1 MCSEAIYLERI
12 NAMACRNYRGL
23 SGARQY
29 EFNTNLTQLLG
40 ESGAGGTT
48 ILDILT
54 LTFEPKLMYDTN
66 QDSTTHSVIELDFFA
81 DGKRHLL
88 YWSFSGLETLE
99 ATLSIENC
107 ETYDTITSQDALD
120 YLNRITKPHRI
131 GEGCYSKFNFL
142 NSKDFE
148 NMNPE
153 KLERLLILINSW
165 LIYSQNNFNYLF
177 LKKGVINV
185 TLGESAYVLGDCC
198 ETLRVKVSDL
208 LVLANICEKL
218 DSNKIAKVVLLDD
231 IHTSPY
237 IELMD
242 VITLLTKKHQVQF
255 ITTAR
260 INGQI
265 PVKIDLPILPN
276 QYRSEDEKVL
286 ENTDKF
292 RWGKVW

>member
-1 MCSEAIYLERI
+1 
-12 NAMACRNYRGL
+12 
-23 SGARQY
+23 
-29 EFNTNLTQLLG
+29 LLG

-66 QDSTTHSVIELDFFA
+66 QDSKTHSVIELDFFA

-131 GEGCYSKFNFL
+131 GEGPFSKFYFL

-148 NMNPE
+148 NMNLE

-165 LIYSQNNFNYLF
+165 LIPSPPKAAGAHASYLF

-185 TLGESAYVLGDCC
+185 TLGEFAYVLGDCC
-198 ETLRVKVSDL
+198 ETQRVKVSDL
-208 LVLANICEKL
+208 LVLANLCEKL

-231 IHTSPY
+231 IYTSPY
-237 IELMD
+237 IELIN

-265 PVKIDLPILPN
+265 PVKIDLPMIPN
-276 QYRSEDEKVL
+276 QYRSEDEKVQ
-286 ENTDKF
+286 EYTPKF
-292 RWGKVW
+292 RW